1 MSVAS
6 DFRADNFS
14 AGPASLPTA
23 VLEQARAELLNWQ
36 GLGVSVMEISHRSKP
51 FIEVATRAEKNL
63 RTLMNIPDDYAVLF
77 LQGGAS
83 LQFSSVVLNLTQA
96 DQSAAYVDTG
106 IWSAKAVKEAK
117 KYLSTNLVASTKDSG
132 YHSVPTQEQIDANLL
147 GDDQFLHYCPNETI
161 NGVAFDYVP
170 KADMPLVADFS
181 SVILA
186 EPIQVSDFGVI
197 YAGAQKNVGP
207 AGLTLVIVKRDL
219 LDRARDNCPAVMNY
233 GLQAA
238 ADSMLNTP
246 ATYSWYL
253 SGLVFEWL
261 IEQGGVEAMAKINHQ
276 KSQMLYDA
284 IDSSKLYSNPVTV
297 ANRSIMNVPFY
308 LADESLNAEFLR
320 QSEQAGLL
328 HLKGHR
334 TVGGMRASIYN
345 AVPLE
350 AVERLVQFMHEFEKK
365 HA

>member
-23 VLEQARAELLNWQ
+23 VLERARAELLNWD
-36 GLGVSVMEISHRSKP
+36 GRGVSVMEISHRSKP
-51 FIEVATRAEKNL
+51 FIEVAARAEQNL

-117 KYLSTNLVASTKDSG
+117 KYLSVNLVASTKEAG
-132 YHSVPTQEQIDANLL
+132 YHSVPTQAQIAANLSS
-147 GDDQFLHYCPNETI
+147 DDQFLHYCPNETI

-219 LDRARDNCPAVMNY
+219 LDKARDNCPAVMNY

-261 IEQGGVEAMAKINHQ
+261 IEQGGVDAIAKINHQ
-276 KSQMLYDA
+276 KSQMLYSA
-284 IDSSKLYSNPVTV
+284 IDSSKLYSNPVAI

-320 QSEQAGLL
+320 QSEETGLL

-350 AVERLVQFMHEFEKK
+350 AVERLVQFMHEFELK

>member
-14 AGPASLPTA
+14 AGPASLPTD

-36 GLGVSVMEISHRSKP
+36 GRGVSVMEISHRSKP
-51 FIEVATRAEKNL
+51 FIEVAARAEKNL

-117 KYLSTNLVASTKDSG
+117 KYLSTNLVASTKEAG
-132 YHSVPTQEQIDANLL
+132 YNSVPTQEQIDANLSD
-147 GDDQFLHYCPNETI
+147 DDQFLHYCPNETI